1 MTASAFSPARKLT
14 AYAADVNVR
23 RGIRRAT
30 HGAGE
35 ANCHCAIPGV
45 VLCVADGIVRI
56 VVRAGDDSGGRPR
69 REINLLIGVA
79 AGEDKR
85 CDRSVVAGLISAQ
98 AEAGYLSGLLDKN
111 LNDVLAG
118 DRRLAEANGALR
130 AYIGAQHGALCDRLM
145 EVVSGEYAAYFAAGE
160 IRSNPSLAGGGP
172 QYVPIPVPDM
182 PFVDPAPAIP
192 TPSMP
197 RPCFGFVDP
206 GASYAGAIC
215 Y

>member
-1 MTASAFSPARKLT
+1 MKWTILAAALALAVTTCRADQLHTMMNQDVRQVLQNVPEARQADEAMQ
-14 AYAADVNVR
+14 AYLS
-23 RGIRRAT
+23 GLPS
-30 HGAGE
+30 GA
-35 ANCHCAIPGV
+35 
-45 VLCVADGIVRI
+45 
-56 VVRAGDDSGGRPR
+56 
-69 REINLLIGVA
+69 
-79 AGEDKR
+79 
-85 CDRSVVAGLISAQ
+85 RSVVAGLISAQ

-111 LNDVLAG
+111 INDVLAG

-130 AYIGAQHGALCDRLM
+130 AYIGAQHGALHDRLM
-145 EVVSGEYAAYFAAGE
+145 EVVSGEYAAYFAAGK